1 MPTASHSYFESLQ
14 ANPNL
19 AVAYSLRDQG
29 QLDQY
34 VHGPRPSRDI
44 TYDPAHDGYRLAQD
58 AAKVVVGRN
67 ASTIQQV
74 RLPVNS
80 GAGRTLI
87 TWDAWWGSEFRTD
100 RGAMATQKTFQIA
113 SPRSNAELYLEIRA
127 LFARATPPNICSI
140 DMRAYGPLGPNVS
153 DGEPVSPQLAT
164 FQVVPN
170 TWTRFWVQVD
180 IKPDAFDL
188 VSLWVADEARQPV
201 QLLDGREID
210 SAGSLTDFW
219 LEYNSSQTR
228 SGGPLVGYVR
238 NVAVLRNVTDTASL
252 LQRP

>member
-58 AAKVVVGRN
+58 AAKIVVGRN

-80 GAGRTLI
+80 GAAKTLI
-87 TWDAWWGSEFRTD
+87 TWDAWWGAEFRTD
-100 RGAMATQKTFQIA
+100 RGGMATQKTFQIA
-113 SPRSNAELYLEIRA
+113 SALDNSERFLEIRTRFSLA
-127 LFARATPPNICSI
+127 APPAICTI
-140 DMRAYGPLGPNVS
+140 DMRTYGPIGSNVT
-153 DGEPVSPQLAT
+153 DDDPVSPQLAQ
-164 FQVVPN
+164 FQVAPN
-170 TWTRFWVQVD
+170 TWTRFWVE
-180 IKPDAFDL
+180 IEISPDAFDR
-188 VSLWVADEARQPV
+188 VSFWVADTVRQPV
-201 QLLDGREID
+201 QLLDRREID
-210 SAGSLTDFW
+210 SAGALTDFW
-219 LEYNSSQTR
+219 LEYNGSAAR

-238 NVAVLRNVTDTASL
+238 NLAVLRNVTTTASL
-252 LQRP
+252 LQQP